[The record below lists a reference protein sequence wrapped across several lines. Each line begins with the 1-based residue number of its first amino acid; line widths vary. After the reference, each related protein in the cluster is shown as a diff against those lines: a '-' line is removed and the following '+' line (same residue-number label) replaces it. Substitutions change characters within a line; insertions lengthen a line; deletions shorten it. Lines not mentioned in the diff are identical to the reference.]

1 MEIITISSVPELR
14 KSVSDIM
21 MLVKQMNYFS
31 DEREYDL
38 RLCLRELLQNS
49 LNYSGYST
57 VKLLYEATDD
67 HFRFSVVD
75 KGKGFSV
82 NVCPTCPDVMS
93 ESGRGIFLVH
103 ELADFVRYNKKGTAV
118 TVKFYY

>member
-21 MLVKQMNYFS
+21 MLVKEMNYFS
-31 DEREYDL
+31 DEREYD
-38 RLCLRELLQNS
+38 QNS

-57 VKLLYEATDD
+57 VKLLYEATNDY
-67 HFRFSVVD
+67 FRFSVVD